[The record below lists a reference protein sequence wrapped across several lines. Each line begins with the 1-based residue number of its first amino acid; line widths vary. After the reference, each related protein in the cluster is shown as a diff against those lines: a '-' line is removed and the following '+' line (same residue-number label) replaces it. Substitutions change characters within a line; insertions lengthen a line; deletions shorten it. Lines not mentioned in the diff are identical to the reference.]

1 MPEFEPLREEELVQ
15 VGVYRLIGRLS
26 PDVFVGTPNPAG
38 TDESPPP
45 SSSESEFEPSSPSQF
60 ESAPPPSG
68 AELVVVKLLHPEIDQ
83 ERFLRLINF
92 GIGRAMAGTASA
104 TTRKVDV
111 PAFTAPERLDGAAAE
126 PPADLFSWAATLV
139 SAASGRSPFDGGS
152 MAGTVNRITNGEPDL
167 PDLGDLRDL
176 VVAACQRIPPR
187 VPRRPA
193 GTSSSAPRTNPATRW
208 TRGGRCRRA

>member
-1 MPEFEPLREEELVQ
+1 MPEFEPLREEEPVQ

-111 PAFTAPERLDGAAAE
+111 PAFTAPERLGGAAAE
-126 PPADLFSWAATLV
+126 PPGRPVLV
-139 SAASGRSPFDGGS
+139 GGDVGVGGVRPL
-152 MAGTVNRITNGEPDL
+152 ALRRRLYGGHGQPDH
-167 PDLGDLRDL
+167 
-176 VVAACQRIPPR
+176 QRR
-187 VPRRPA
+187 ARPA
-193 GTSSSAPRTNPATRW
+193 RPRGPARS
-208 TRGGRCRRA
+208 RGGRLSKDPASRPTSAGGDVELRTADKPGDTLDARWKM